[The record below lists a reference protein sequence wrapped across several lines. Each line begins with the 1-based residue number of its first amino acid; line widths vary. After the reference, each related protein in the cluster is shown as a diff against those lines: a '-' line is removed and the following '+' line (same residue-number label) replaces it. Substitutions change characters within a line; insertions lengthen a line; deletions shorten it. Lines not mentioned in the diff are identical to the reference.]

1 MRLDEDVRSY
11 NFVFHCAEVWV
22 EESWRLL
29 VEGHDQLD
37 ERQEQQQSAIW
48 ELVETEATYIH
59 MLKVIT
65 DVSTHPLTNLVVLV
79 QRVVIELLPSY
90 NLLMAL

>member
-1 MRLDEDVRSY
+1 MVLED
-11 NFVFHCAEVWV
+11 
-22 EESWRLL
+22 SWRTL
-29 VEGHDQLD
+29 VEGQDQLD

-65 DVSTHPLTNLVVLV
+65 DVST
-79 QRVVIELLPSY
+79 
-90 NLLMAL
+90 

>member
-1 MRLDEDVRSY
+1 FVCLPQDSKMDSLVQQLDLYSKQGIPRQPHLLASQSPGNDDEVVVED
-11 NFVFHCAEVWV
+11 
-22 EESWRLL
+22 SWRTL
-29 VEGHDQLD
+29 VEGHEQLD

-65 DVSTHPLTNLVVLV
+65 DVSTP
-79 QRVVIELLPSY
+79 
-90 NLLMAL
+90 